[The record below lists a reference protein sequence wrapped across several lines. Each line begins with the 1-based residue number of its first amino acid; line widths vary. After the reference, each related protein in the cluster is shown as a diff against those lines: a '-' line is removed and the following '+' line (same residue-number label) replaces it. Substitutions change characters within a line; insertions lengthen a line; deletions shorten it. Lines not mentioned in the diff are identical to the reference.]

1 MVPLYTSVVVVHC
14 CGILLLWY
22 VFVPYL
28 LLAYGTVLLWWFNVL
43 AIVSLSQLSNAV
55 VGRGADRED
64 KYAAFLTEV
73 SQRTGRL
80 VAFWQNVGFV
90 HGVLNTDDM
99 SILGET
105 IDYGYV
111 TS

>member
-1 MVPLYTSVVVVHC
+1 MRCKYTPTFWIELC
-14 CGILLLWY
+14 RAGITQAKMHGQRLSKVYWALLKFAHFHIH
-22 VFVPYL
+22 VDTDL
-28 LLAYGTVLLWWFNVL
+28 LKQNVL
-43 AIVSLSQLSNAV
+43 WC
-55 VGRGADRED
+55 ADQED

-90 HGVLNTDDM
+90 HGVLNTDNM

-105 IDYGYV
+105 IDYGYDHDL
-111 TS
+111 